1 MKRSP
6 LLIDVLAALG
16 SVEIRSKYLID
27 GSAPKKNYLHGTQY
41 PGRVT
46 VNEAPSI
53 VGILLHELI
62 HEVRPDWTERAVR
75 TWTTRLQRQMTHEE
89 IQAIYEQYKARK
101 VDV

>member
-1 MKRSP
+1 M
-6 LLIDVLAALG
+6 LAALG
-16 SVEIRSKYLID
+16 SVEIRSEYLID
-27 GSAPKKNYLHGTQY
+27 GSAPKKNYLHGTQH

-62 HEVRPDWTERAVR
+62 NEVRPDWSEHAVR
-75 TWTTRLQRQMTHEE
+75 TWTPRLQRQMSPKE

-101 VDV
+101 L